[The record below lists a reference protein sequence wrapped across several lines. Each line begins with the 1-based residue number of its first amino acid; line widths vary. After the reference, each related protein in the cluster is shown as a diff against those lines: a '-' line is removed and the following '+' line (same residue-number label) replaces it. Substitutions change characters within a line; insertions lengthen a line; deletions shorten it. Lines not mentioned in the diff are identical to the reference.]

1 MSGPHLRSFVGRSRA
16 LLESAPPTT
25 GRETRTWLVEPFLQ
39 TLGWDS
45 HGDAVAVE
53 TTVEETRLEYV
64 LGVDSVPAL
73 FVAVDPYDRSL
84 DESRARGVLEAMAWT
99 GVDRAVYTN
108 GREYLF
114 LAGTRDVER
123 LACRL
128 SALPD
133 HASSVEHFSRATL
146 SRRLEADAEPAVAR
160 QLAVRQESLVEAF
173 VDQLTAT
180 AGDGYADEFEAAA
193 ERFCEQL
200 VVSFAETDAER
211 FDSPSDDISFRF
223 TDPTAEGSDPSS
235 NVPSE
240 PDSSSSPDQHSDL
253 EAADDALE
261 GASQGE
267 RPETDAKSGRTA
279 ETNATPSESAA
290 DGTATSAT
298 RDATDESAAAAD
310 RDDGEYVARFFN
322 DRGSIGAIGHS
333 SSQRALVGVTEYLFE
348 RGLSG
353 VSVPWSPGD
362 GDEEPTLL
370 NADPVRADGEPMAAP
385 YELSNGLYLETGGD
399 TETHAERARALTS
412 RAGLRVLL
420 TGDWE

>member
-1 MSGPHLRSFVGRSRA
+1 MSGPDLRSFVGRARA

-25 GRETRTWLVEPFLQ
+25 GRETRTWLVEPFLES
-39 TLGWDS
+39 LGWDARA
-45 HGDAVAVE
+45 DAVAVE
-53 TTVEETRLEYV
+53 TTVEETRLDYV

-73 FVAVDPYDRSL
+73 FVAVAPYDESL
-84 DESRARGVLEAMAWT
+84 DESRARGLLEAMAWT
-99 GVDRAVYTN
+99 GVDRAIYTN

-128 SALPD
+128 PALPD
-133 HASSVEHFSRATL
+133 HKSVIEHFSRAPL
-146 SRRLEADAEPAVAR
+146 SRRLDRDSEPAVAR
-160 QLAVRQESLVEAF
+160 RLAVRQETLVEAF
-173 VDQLTAT
+173 VDRLTET
-180 AGDGYADEFEAAA
+180 AGDMYADQFEAAA

-200 VVSFAETDAER
+200 VVSFAETNAER
-211 FDSPSDDISFRF
+211 FDSPSDDVSFQF
-223 TDPTAEGSDPSS
+223 TDPTAADSNSSSTGRRESEPSPSRERSGDREGSDG
-235 NVPSE
+235 
-240 PDSSSSPDQHSDL
+240 
-253 EAADDALE
+253 ALE
-261 GASQGE
+261 GPPQREQSDTIGEPDDTTATQSRSASDGE
-267 RPETDAKSGRTA
+267 ATAAERRTTDAPTA
-279 ETNATPSESAA
+279 
-290 DGTATSAT
+290 D
-298 RDATDESAAAAD
+298 AD

-353 VSVPWSPGD
+353 VSVPWSPDD

-385 YELSNGLYLETGGD
+385 YELSNGLYLETAGD
-399 TETHAERARALTS
+399 AETHAERARALAS

>member
-1 MSGPHLRSFVGRSRA
+1 MSGPDLRSFVGRSRA
-16 LLESAPPTT
+16 FLESEPPTT
-25 GRETRTWLVEPFLQ
+25 GRETRAWLVEPFLQ

-45 HGDAVAVE
+45 HADAVAVE

-84 DESRARGVLEAMAWT
+84 DESRARGLLEAMAWT
-99 GVDRAVYTN
+99 GVDRAIYTN

-114 LAGTRDVER
+114 LAGTHDVER

-133 HASSVEHFSRATL
+133 HESSIEHFSRGALT
-146 SRRLEADAEPAVAR
+146 RRLDADSEPAVAR
-160 QLAVRQESLVEAF
+160 RLAVRQATLVEAF
-173 VDQLTAT
+173 VDRLTAT
-180 AGDGYADEFEAAA
+180 AGDAYADEFEAAA

-223 TDPTAEGSDPSS
+223 TDPTTAGSDSSS
-235 NVPSE
+235 NVQSE
-240 PDSSSSPDQHSDL
+240 PESASRRSRNDGL

-261 GASQGE
+261 GEPQPQRTRAEANGE
-267 RPETDAKSGRTA
+267 RTDD
-279 ETNATPSESAA
+279 TNATPSASESDDTAPPSSQ
-290 DGTATSAT
+290 GTTEDASP
-298 RDATDESAAAAD
+298 ATD
-310 RDDGEYVARFFN
+310 DDGEYVARFFN

-333 SSQRALVGVTEYLFE
+333 SSRRALVGVAEYLFE

-353 VSVPWSPGD
+353 VSVPWSPDD
-362 GDEEPTLL
+362 GDEEPTVL
-370 NADPVRADGEPMAAP
+370 NADPIRANGEPMTAP
-385 YELSNGLYLETGGD
+385 QELSNGLYLETAGD
-399 TETHAERARALTS
+399 TETHAERATALAS